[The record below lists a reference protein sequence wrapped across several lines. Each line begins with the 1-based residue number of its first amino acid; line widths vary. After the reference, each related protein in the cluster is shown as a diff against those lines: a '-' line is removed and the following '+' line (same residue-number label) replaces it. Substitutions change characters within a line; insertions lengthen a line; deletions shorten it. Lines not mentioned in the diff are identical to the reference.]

1 MAIEFC
7 QQRFKTQPM
16 TTQGSKAT
24 ENLIRPNRSTQER
37 RSVLMSPSQALERL
51 IAQTQRWRLSLPLLL
66 FLDAHRPL
74 RFLAGQTLVA
84 AAPMASLLG
93 FDELNAWAAVLDDEE
108 ALLQLRQTLET
119 AIQQD
124 DRPT

>member
-1 MAIEFC
+1 M
-7 QQRFKTQPM
+7 P
-16 TTQGSKAT
+16 S
-24 ENLIRPNRSTQER
+24 
-37 RSVLMSPSQALERL
+37 SQALERL